1 VGPVGRYINE
11 RQTGPTLTRV
21 RGDHLRQLWFPG
33 LDTVVADSRDGDIS
47 AARLT
52 PAAKVTKRR
61 QLSRYR
67 SQTRR
72 LPVLGL
78 LRASFRAAAM
88 VWAEREA
95 RLGASPDGGGPR
107 ARAAAHFKT
116 VTRVT
121 TVGGAT
127 FLPWPAM
134 ERRFL
139 ANDHFSQ
146 RR

>member
-1 VGPVGRYINE
+1 M
-11 RQTGPTLTRV
+11 
-21 RGDHLRQLWFPG
+21 WFPG

-95 RLGASPDGGGPR
+95 RLGASPNVPCYLDCHCEMRSIEAIQLDCHSALCAPR
-107 ARAAAHFKT
+107 
-116 VTRVT
+116 
-121 TVGGAT
+121 
-127 FLPWPAM
+127 
-134 ERRFL
+134 
-139 ANDHFSQ
+139 NDKSLK
-146 RR
+146 